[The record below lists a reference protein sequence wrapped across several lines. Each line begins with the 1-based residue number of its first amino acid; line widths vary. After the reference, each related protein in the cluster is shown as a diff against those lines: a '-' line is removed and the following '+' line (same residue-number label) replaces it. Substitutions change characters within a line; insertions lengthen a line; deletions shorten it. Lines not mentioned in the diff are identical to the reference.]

1 MKKILLAA
9 PLLALFFTACNPIVE
24 EVGMDSSVSADDLSN
39 SFELVAK
46 SEGNNNIT
54 VRQSTARYIKVCSA
68 DNDAVVVEGTSQN
81 LSFQVVPPAREV
93 SYYISTINQDG
104 TVVKSSAKSLS
115 VTTFTDLPVIF
126 DAIFGVDGG
135 FGTTTWT
142 WDDTQSRYWGNGA
155 WGSDTTPG
163 WWGAPDQADIDEQAA
178 GKGMPNDGAGAW
190 FSLNLSGVNTSRGEK
205 GTVTVTTDQAVVGW
219 GIGTMKFNG
228 TVPLLGVLPNDG
240 NQRCYTYQIIKADG
254 DHLVLAAPSSN
265 GYEGWFFCYKKIP
278 NK

>member
-1 MKKILLAA
+1 M
-9 PLLALFFTACNPIVE
+9 N
-24 EVGMDSSVSADDLSN
+24 
-39 SFELVAK
+39 
-46 SEGNNNIT
+46 
-54 VRQSTARYIKVCSA
+54 
-68 DNDAVVVEGTSQN
+68 
-81 LSFQVVPPAREV
+81 
-93 SYYISTINQDG
+93 
-104 TVVKSSAKSLS
+104 

-254 DHLVLAAPSSN
+254 DHLVLAAPSSKGN
-265 GYEGWFFCYKKIP
+265 EGWFFCYKKIP